1 MPQLLDVAFGVFN
14 TGDQDQEKERTQ
26 QEKRQA
32 SVHAQLITV
41 AVNHALQPQ
50 DNPRGPIKSTYPS
63 GGKANKGECFTTN
76 ARQLA
81 PGPEIAMP
89 SLQNKQVT
97 GDLFVLCLEGEVGC
111 PLWRCPC

>member
-1 MPQLLDVAFGVFN
+1 MQKPQKLQFGPQTPMPQLLDVAFGVFN

-63 GGKANKGECFTTN
+63 GGKANKEECYKCKS
-76 ARQLA
+76 AGHWA
-81 PGPEIAMP
+81 
-89 SLQNKQVT
+89 
-97 GDLFVLCLEGEVGC
+97 
-111 PLWRCPC
+111 